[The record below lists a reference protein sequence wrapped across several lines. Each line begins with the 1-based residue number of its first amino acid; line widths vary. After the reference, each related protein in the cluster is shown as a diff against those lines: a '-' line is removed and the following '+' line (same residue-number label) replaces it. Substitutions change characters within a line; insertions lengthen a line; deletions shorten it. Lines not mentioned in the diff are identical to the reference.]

1 MSMDKDEVEQL
12 LNIANLSRQW
22 PNLAPIHSA
31 AMGKLEDHAKEA
43 GEVIKK
49 KREDEMKAKAE
60 AEAKAQPKPEDKE
73 TKKWPEASSQSS
85 APTAPSLNPS
95 VRRPVESSKQET

>member
-31 AMGKLEDHAKEA
+31 AMAKLEDHAKEA
-43 GEVIKK
+43 GEVIRKQK
-49 KREDEMKAKAE
+49 EDAMKAVAAKQAEVEQQEKA
-60 AEAKAQPKPEDKE
+60 
-73 TKKWPEASSQSS
+73 KWQEVSSQSS
-85 APTAPSLNPS
+85 GQTQAN
-95 VRRPVESSKQET
+95 RRPLAQPQVESSKQGT

>member
-49 KREDEMKAKAE
+49 KREDEMKAKAA
-60 AEAKAQPKPEDKE
+60 AEAQPAKE
-73 TKKWPEASSQSS
+73 TKKWQGESSQSSDQTPLSRRPLGQPPEASS
-85 APTAPSLNPS
+85 
-95 VRRPVESSKQET
+95 KQGT